1 MAPSAI
7 SSLKFCRVAWQAL
20 GKGAAQDNINLGTF
34 KNCNFPFAPYQKQA
48 MIVERLYNLS
58 TQTRALETHY
68 QTKLAAL
75 DELKKSILQK
85 AFAGELT

>member
-1 MAPSAI
+1 
-7 SSLKFCRVAWQAL
+7 
-20 GKGAAQDNINLGTF
+20 
-34 KNCNFPFAPYQKQA
+34 